1 MAPDDPLAEPA
12 LELWVDPR
20 VARRSRAL
28 AVFLLL
34 NWVGMGYLVL
44 AHGLRSITGG
54 LAFAFGILTLLA
66 GLSQLRGVR
75 LSTTVPLV
83 RLTESQLEYRP
94 YSAAE
99 RRNVALGEVATLR
112 AGRDVFVLELRGS
125 ETASVPVLT
134 LGAPD
139 RERLEAALRQRL
151 ARAAALGGSRTA

>member
-1 MAPDDPLAEPA
+1 MAPENPPAEPA

-20 VARRSRAL
+20 VARRSRAF

-44 AHGLRSITGG
+44 AHGLRSLTGG

-75 LSTTVPLV
+75 LSTTMPLV
-83 RLTESQLEYRP
+83 RLTDGELEYRP

-99 RRNVALGEVATLR
+99 RRSVALGEVAALR
-112 AGRDVFVLELRGS
+112 AARDVFVLELRGG
-125 ETASVPVLT
+125 ETANVPVLA
-134 LGAPD
+134 LAAPD
-139 RERLEAALRQRL
+139 RERLETALGQRL
-151 ARAAALGGSRTA
+151 ASGTTLDGSRTA